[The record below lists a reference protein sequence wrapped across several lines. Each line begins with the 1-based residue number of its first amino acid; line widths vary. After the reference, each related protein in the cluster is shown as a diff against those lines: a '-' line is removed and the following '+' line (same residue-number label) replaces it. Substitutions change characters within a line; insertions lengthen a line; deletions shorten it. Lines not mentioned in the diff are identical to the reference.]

1 MTDEP
6 LEKKLSDYT
15 TVEIRHTEVIREVM
29 INLADNYRK
38 YSDDSDKMIATDL
51 EALRFLYGFG
61 LDVATIDKCFEFYKE
76 QRDKAI
82 EDDN

>member
-15 TVEIRHTEVIREVM
+15 TVEIRHLDVVREVIV
-29 INLADNYRK
+29 NLADNYQR
-38 YSDDSDKMIATDL
+38 YSDTPEKMAATDL

-76 QRDKAI
+76 QRDKVR
-82 EDDN
+82 E